1 VLLGRRYAAPITSTL
16 DVIEMLVRRVA
27 IALLVVAP
35 SLACLT
41 TDAAAQNLR
50 LTASQDLGVPKIDD
64 LRTKLEQT
72 LRQPSSAKTYVLESG
87 RLVEV
92 KPPPLPRGVVA
103 VVRSYSDKERVA
115 RIEVSYPR
123 YRMPLIQIWSF
134 DGRNWSDS
142 VDPGIIVGR

>member
-1 VLLGRRYAAPITSTL
+1 
-16 DVIEMLVRRVA
+16 MLVRRTV
-27 IALLVVAP
+27 IALLVAAAP
-35 SLACLT
+35 LACLT
-41 TDAAAQNLR
+41 TNAAAQNLR
-50 LTASQDLGVPKIDD
+50 LTAPEGVGVLKLDE

-72 LRQPSSAKTYVLESG
+72 LRQPSSAKTYVLERG

-103 VVRSYSDKERVA
+103 VVRSYNDKERAA

-123 YRMPLIQIWSF
+123 YKMPLIQIWRF

>member
-1 VLLGRRYAAPITSTL
+1 MLMRRA
-16 DVIEMLVRRVA
+16 A

-35 SLACLT
+35 TLACLT
-41 TDAAAQNLR
+41 TEVAAQNLR
-50 LTASQDLGVPKIDD
+50 LTAPEGTEVPKLDE
-64 LRTKLEQT
+64 LRTKLEQI

-103 VVRSYSDKERVA
+103 VVRSYNDKERAA

-123 YRMPLIQIWSF
+123 YKMPLIQIWRF

-142 VDPGIIVGR
+142 VDPGILVGR

>member
-1 VLLGRRYAAPITSTL
+1 MLMRRA
-16 DVIEMLVRRVA
+16 A

-35 SLACLT
+35 ALACLT

-50 LTASQDLGVPKIDD
+50 LTAPEGVGVPKIDE

-72 LRQPSSAKTYVLESG
+72 LRQPSSAKTYVLERG

-103 VVRSYSDKERVA
+103 VVRSYNDKERTA

-123 YRMPLIQIWSF
+123 YKMPLIQIWRF

-142 VDPGIIVGR
+142 VDPGIFVGR